1 MAKKVE
7 SRHLP
12 NIRKATPKIPVIGVF
27 ATSDPRIDA
36 ASRTRCQNIAKMAA
50 DCISGSVILPDKTP
64 VPVVYST
71 VLIDGEAQADIVAQQ
86 FRKAGV
92 DILVCVP
99 DTWAFPQ
106 LTAISLLQQ
115 FPLNTPINITCG
127 NSGPKPGVVYAHA
140 LNAAISQYGRM
151 VTLNVGTWPDTGMDP
166 KMTEQTAKNL
176 IDWCYA
182 ALTTVALR
190 GRRVV
195 IFGHDSMGME
205 TALAHVIPIRNTFG
219 LEITR
224 LDMKL
229 LADMLNKKAYNEK
242 ELKSLRGWV
251 SRYVGKRLELRDEAD
266 SERFNMSLA
275 MYLIVRNLM
284 MDLNAVGGGFMSQL
298 EWGSDLRGIP
308 LPVADVMESFFNS
321 TFDHNGRKAPL
332 PYATEADVQG
342 LLTMLFM
349 TYLSGGNPPL
359 FMDFRK
365 VWESWEIKEL
375 AQKIGVKLQTQ
386 DHRPKTQG
394 SKSGLWPLESEVWE
408 KGLVDGTNSGSASFD
423 WAAKPGTSVK
433 NIMAGISLP
442 LAEEN
447 YFPGGGNAVNFMTP
461 AGIEGIA
468 GRIAYSSPTGLFSL
482 VWDEAHTTEVPAQL
496 AKAMCELTTPIWP
509 HTFVVPKYASMLEY
523 KQYPPANHL
532 HMTWDLPVGRLQH
545 WMDLTGVLS
554 VTPWAARPK
563 FIEGLDRPQ
572 PLIHLIN
579 GGEGAFKLSRIRS

>member
-7 SRHLP
+7 AKRLP
-12 NIRKATPKIPVIGVF
+12 NVRKATPKVPVIGVF
-27 ATSDPRIDA
+27 ATSDPRIDQ
-36 ASRTRCQNIAKMAA
+36 ASRTRCRNIAKMAA
-50 DCISGSVILPDKTP
+50 DVISGSVVLPDKTP

-86 FRKAGV
+86 FHKAGV

-106 LTAISLLQQ
+106 LTTISLLQQ
-115 FPLNTPINITCG
+115 FPPNTPINITCG

-140 LNAAISQYGRM
+140 LNGAISQYGRM
-151 VTLNVGTWPDTGMDP
+151 VALNVGTWPDAGMDP

-182 ALTTVALR
+182 AVTAVALR

-195 IFGHDSMGME
+195 ILGHDSMGME
-205 TALAHVIPIRNTFG
+205 TALAHVIPTRNTFG

-229 LADMLNKKAYNEK
+229 LADMLNKKAYNEN
-242 ELKSLRGWV
+242 ELKALRRWIN
-251 SRYVGKRLELRDEAD
+251 RYVGKRLELRNEAD
-266 SERFNMSLA
+266 SERFDMSLA
-275 MYLIVRNLM
+275 MYLIVRDLM
-284 MDLNAVGGGFMSQL
+284 ADLNAVGGGFMSQL
-298 EWGSDLRGIP
+298 EWCSDLRGIP
-308 LPVADVMESFFNS
+308 LPVADVTESFFNS

-365 VWESWEIKEL
+365 VWEAWEIKEL
-375 AQKIGVKLQTQ
+375 ARKIGVKKL
-386 DHRPKTQG
+386 DEKADYCC
-394 SKSGLWPLESEVWE
+394 
-408 KGLVDGTNSGSASFD
+408 KGLVDGDNSGSASFD
-423 WAAKPGTSVK
+423 WAAEPGTSIRK
-433 NIMAGISLP
+433 IMDGVGMP
-442 LAEEN
+442 LADES
-447 YFPGGGNAVNFMTP
+447 YFPGGGNSVTFMTP
-461 AGIEGIA
+461 GGIEGIA
-468 GRIAYSSPTGLFSL
+468 ARCTYSSAAGLFSMI
-482 VWDEAHTTEVPAQL
+482 WDQARTTSVPKEL
-496 AKAMCELTTPIWP
+496 GEAMCNLTTPTWP
-509 HTFVVPKYASMLEY
+509 HTFVVPKYASMVEY
-523 KQYPPANHL
+523 KQYPPANHF

-545 WMDLTGVLS
+545 WMDLTDVLS

-563 FIEGLDRPQ
+563 FIEDVDRPQ

-579 GGEGAFKLSRIRS
+579 GGEDAFKLRRCRS